1 MPPTSASLLERLS
14 DRADSDAWSRM
25 VDLYSPMIRSWL
37 GRYDLAEPDI
47 DDISQTVLSAVVA
60 NLPKFQHNGRV
71 GAFRR
76 WLRTITVNSLR
87 DKFRW
92 ERKRSDSPGGSAF
105 LASLNELEDP
115 ESGLS
120 QIWDR
125 FHDEHVARTLLAWA
139 EHEFEPK
146 TWRAFR
152 RQVIEEARPATV
164 AAELEIS
171 VNAVVIA
178 KCRVLKRLRELGH
191 VLIDEYHVR

>member
-1 MPPTSASLLERLS
+1 
-14 DRADSDAWSRM
+14 
-25 VDLYSPMIRSWL
+25 MIRSWL
-37 GRYDLAEPDI
+37 GRCGLAEPDI

-60 NLPKFQHNGRV
+60 NLPKFQHNGRA

-87 DKFRW
+87 DKFR
-92 ERKRSDSPGGSAF
+92 RGRNRSDSPGGSAF
-105 LASLNELEDP
+105 LSSLNELEDP

-139 EHEFEPK
+139 EPEFEPK
-146 TWRAFR
+146 TWQAFR
-152 RQVIEEARPATV
+152 RQVIEESRPATV

-171 VNAVVIA
+171 LNAVVIA
-178 KCRVLKRLRELGH
+178 KCRVLKRLRELSHG
-191 VLIDEYHVR
+191 LIDQYPAR

>member
-1 MPPTSASLLERLS
+1 MAPTSASLLERLN

-37 GRYDLAEPDI
+37 GRCGLAEPDI

-60 NLPKFQHNGRV
+60 NLPKFQHNGRA

-87 DKFRW
+87 DKFR
-92 ERKRSDSPGGSAF
+92 RGRNRSDSPGGSAF
-105 LASLNELEDP
+105 LSSLNELEDP

-139 EHEFEPK
+139 EPEFEPK
-146 TWRAFR
+146 TWQAFR
-152 RQVIEEARPATV
+152 RQVIEESRPATV

-171 VNAVVIA
+171 LNAVVIA
-178 KCRVLKRLRELGH
+178 KCRVLKRLRELSHG
-191 VLIDEYHVR
+191 LIDQYPAR